1 MFRFERRRRSK
12 KKKKEKNINH
22 HHEKKKSKQQN
33 TIYRTKSTYT
43 KYILLYIYY
52 YDHNYKRI
60 LFCSIDIYFK
70 VDQPI
75 KNQAEK
81 PAICYIHIRVES
93 TGKYQREK
101 DGCLGRTREAFRL
114 G

>member
-1 MFRFERRRRSK
+1 MMREEEEVRRRK
-12 KKKKEKNINH
+12 KKRTSIIIMK
-22 HHEKKKSKQQN
+22 KKKSKQQN